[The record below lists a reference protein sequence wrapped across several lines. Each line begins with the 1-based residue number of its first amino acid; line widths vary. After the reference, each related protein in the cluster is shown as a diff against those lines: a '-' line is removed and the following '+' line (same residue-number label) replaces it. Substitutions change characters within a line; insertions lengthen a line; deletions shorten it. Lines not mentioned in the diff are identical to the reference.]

1 MSIKIQFTNRVSQP
15 HSLVRYLFLSIELGK
30 IENGFKGKIHT
41 AKTKKTIGDINSIKQ
56 SGKNNSQYG
65 TCWIYDQVTLISKKV
80 KTDEVQYWET
90 QGFVKGR
97 KMVPRPGSAPGYFD

>member
-1 MSIKIQFTNRVSQP
+1 
-15 HSLVRYLFLSIELGK
+15 LSIELGK